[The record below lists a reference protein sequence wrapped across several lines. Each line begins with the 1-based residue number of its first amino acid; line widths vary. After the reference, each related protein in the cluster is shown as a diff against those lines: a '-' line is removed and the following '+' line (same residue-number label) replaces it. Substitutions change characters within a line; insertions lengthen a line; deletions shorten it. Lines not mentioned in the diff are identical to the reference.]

1 VSAPRSAPV
10 PPFSTRVRAE
20 TRATRAVLAVGTVV
34 SVACFMV
41 ALALEF
47 LERPTG
53 GGEAL
58 DLGAVVA
65 SALAFERWGWATL
78 GVFAVIV
85 SPIAAVAATAAEY
98 ALVGDRRTFLTALL
112 VLAVLALSLLVSL
125 AAR

>member
-1 VSAPRSAPV
+1 
-10 PPFSTRVRAE
+10 
-20 TRATRAVLAVGTVV
+20 VV
-34 SVACFMV
+34 SVACFAV

-78 GVFAVIV
+78 GLFAVIV
-85 SPIAAVAATAAEY
+85 SPVAAMVATAAEY
-98 ALVGDRRTFLTALL
+98 ALAGDRRTFLTALL
-112 VLAVLALSLLVSL
+112 VLAVLGVSLVVSL